1 MLPLTETL
9 AKQVM
14 GVVMSAPKLP
24 SAVYPEYINKK
35 KENKK
40 EARSHGKRTNM
51 AIHLMNVDSFD

>member
-9 AKQVM
+9 AKQMM
-14 GVVMSAPKLP
+14 GVMSAPKLP

-51 AIHLMNVDSFD
+51 ATHLMNVDSFD